1 MRYGVT
7 ITAFVVTLIWLAVPG
22 TPSLAQEQTNQ
33 INIVYEEPK
42 KADYRPIYER
52 LKQRKVLEI
61 LQQFLS
67 PLKLP
72 RKLTVKTG
80 ECGGDPFA
88 PYLPG
93 REGTICYE
101 FIHLVGKAQPPEQSG
116 TKGPEFR

>member
-1 MRYGVT
+1 MRCCVVVT
-7 ITAFVVTLIWLAVPG
+7 GFVVTSMGLAVAR
-22 TPSLAQEQTNQ
+22 TPALAQEQTNQ

-52 LKQRKVLEI
+52 LKQRKVLET

-88 PYLPG
+88 PYMPG
-93 REGTICYE
+93 GAVTICYE
-101 FIHLVGKAQPPEQSG
+101 FVDLVEKAQPPEQIG
-116 TKGPEFR
+116 GVGR